1 LPLPQSAAT
10 AHSGAGALQR
20 PRLHTSPG
28 GQSLAVWQ
36 LLLATHA
43 PLEQVCPEAQS
54 RSALHCATQRP
65 EEQICGA
72 GQSLL

>member
-1 LPLPQSAAT
+1 
-10 AHSGAGALQR
+10 
-20 PRLHTSPG
+20 LHTSPG

-36 LLLATHA
+36 LLLATQA

-65 EEQICGA
+65 DEQICGA